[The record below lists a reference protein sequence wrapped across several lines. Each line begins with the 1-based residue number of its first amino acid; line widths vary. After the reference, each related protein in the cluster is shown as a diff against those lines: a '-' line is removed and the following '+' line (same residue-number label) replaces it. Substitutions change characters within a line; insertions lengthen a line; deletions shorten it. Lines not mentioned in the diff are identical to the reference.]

1 MECRLQQSDET
12 WKCQVYLRFEY
23 DVWGHQHL
31 DIHEAK
37 FGPVVQD
44 TTLLETMLR
53 RAQLAILNPSVE
65 SRRFEDLDLDSL
77 DDHYPPLGSAEQLS
91 FSSNVVC
98 VDVWGPYLPNL
109 SFIDLPGE
117 ELYHGSPLL
126 H

>member
-23 DVWGHQHL
+23 DSSGRQQL

-37 FGPVVQD
+37 FGPAVHD
-44 TTLLETMLR
+44 TTQLEIMLR

-65 SRRFEDLDLDSL
+65 SKRFEDLDLDSL
-77 DDHYPPLGSAEQLS
+77 DDRYPPLGSTEHLN

-117 ELYHGSPLL
+117 GVDWGIPLL
-126 H
+126 R